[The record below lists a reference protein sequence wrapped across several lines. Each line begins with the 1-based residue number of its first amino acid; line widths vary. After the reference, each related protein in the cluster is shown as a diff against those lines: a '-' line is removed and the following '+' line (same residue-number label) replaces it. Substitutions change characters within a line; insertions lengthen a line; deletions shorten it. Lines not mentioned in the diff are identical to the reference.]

1 MARKRSCDP
10 SGRKPRPITLNR
22 RQFLRSCQ
30 GASLGL
36 LPGPVLCPS
45 FGTVFSFA
53 QGDLPALVE
62 VHARY
67 PRERGLEAVLR
78 KVPAGSDEF
87 VTEKYQDRVA
97 LLFSE
102 WSRALLGAPGD
113 TAALERAMRSDFA
126 GTPLGSARLELAGE
140 SDSLRVWNIS
150 YRQES
155 KVPREKF
162 LAELREWLAPF
173 SRLLVADFEVLE
185 IRAGRDASSR
195 EAASLP
201 VEATLRAEWL
211 GEGPGFHRQQRVTHW
226 RLACTLEPAGGV
238 SLATCT
244 ILDEQR
250 SEASAPV
257 FLERSEE
264 AFGSSPSYRNQ
275 LLYGV
280 DDWRSV
286 LDAASGIDIY
296 GHNGIS
302 VADIDGDGWDDVYV
316 CQPAGLPNR
325 LFRNRRDGT
334 FEDITEA
341 AGVGVLDNT
350 SCALFADID
359 NDGRQDLIVVR
370 STGPL
375 LFLNRGEGK
384 FHPQSGAF
392 PFAEPPRGTFTG
404 AAVADYDRDGWL
416 DIYFC
421 LYTYYRDTAQYRY
434 PIPYF
439 DAENGPPNF
448 LFRNNHDGTFR
459 DVTRE
464 SGLSAGNTRF
474 SFCCAWGDYNHDLWP
489 DLYVVNDFGRKNLY
503 RNNGDGTFTDVA
515 REARAE
521 DTGAGMSAA
530 WFDFDEDGRDDLY
543 VANMWTAAGIR
554 LTAQENFQPD
564 ADSRTRSL
572 YRKHAMGNSLLR
584 GEGEGFRDVGVSTRT
599 NMGRW
604 SWMSDSWDFNH
615 DGHPDLYIT
624 NGMISGTS
632 RDDLNSFFWR
642 QVVARSPNTPRPNEE
657 YEKGWLAINELVRSD
672 RTWSGFERNV
682 FYLNHGGGSFSD
694 VSGVVGLDSI
704 EDSRSFALGDFD
716 RDGRLELLLKNRN
729 GPQLRYFKNVLA
741 ELPAAISFCLTGR
754 KSNRDAV
761 GARIVLE
768 TASRLQTRY
777 VTAGSGFLAQHSKEL
792 FFGLGSESSPITATI
807 YWPSGLVQKLRDL
820 PANHRIS
827 VVEGLPPEEN
837 QPFKKFSGQGSR
849 APAGPRPSGDLAPNP
864 AETWLLVPVLAP
876 DISLQSPAG
885 AAGPLSARRGKPVL
899 LHFWSESLADS
910 WRHLEEFERV
920 ATKRGHEGL
929 ELVVLE
935 VKTSEASPRGVP
947 PRAGKSVPFPVY
959 EASDEIV
966 ATYNLLYRQLF
977 DRHRDM
983 SLPVSF
989 LVDPAGRIVKLYQ
1002 GWVPASRM
1010 EADAVNIPP
1019 SDRDRLAKALPFPG
1033 LAESYDFG
1041 RNYLSLGFVYFE
1053 RGYFEQSELY
1063 FEQAHKDDP
1072 ASAEALYGL
1081 GSVYLEQNKAGQAK
1095 DCFER
1100 ALKLHAAYP
1109 GTQPNAWSNLGIL
1122 AARAGDLD
1130 GAIELFERAL
1140 KIDPDH
1146 AIALENLGSAYR
1158 QKKHWPAAEQA
1169 LKRALT
1175 LIPEDAEANYS
1186 LGMVYAQQN
1195 DTARA
1200 AEYLERALKARPDYP
1215 AALNNLGIVYL
1226 RRGRRAEAIDS
1237 FKHAIQVAPDYDQS
1251 YLNLARL
1258 YAIEGDRQK
1267 ARDVLEELLKKHPD
1281 HAQALAEL
1289 SQLDR

>member
-1 MARKRSCDP
+1 LA
-10 SGRKPRPITLNR
+10 
-22 RQFLRSCQ
+22 
-30 GASLGL
+30 
-36 LPGPVLCPS
+36 PS
-45 FGTVFSFA
+45 FAEAFSFA
-53 QGDLPALVE
+53 SPDLPEMLQ
-62 VHARY
+62 VHPQYRL
-67 PRERGLEAVLR
+67 RRTLETVLS

-87 VTEKYQDRVA
+87 VSEKYQDRLA
-97 LLFSE
+97 LIFSE
-102 WSRALLGAPGD
+102 WSGALLRAPRD
-113 TAALERAMRSDFA
+113 TAALERVMASDFA
-126 GTPLGSARLELAGE
+126 GTSFRSARARLL
-140 SDSLRVWNIS
+140 SDRDSLRAWDIS
-150 YRQES
+150 YSQES
-155 KVPREKF
+155 KVDRDRF
-162 LAELREWLAPF
+162 LAEVREWLAAF
-173 SRLLVADFEVLE
+173 SRLEVADFQLLE
-185 IRAGRDASSR
+185 IHAGREVSSSR
-195 EAASLP
+195 ESIP
-201 VEATLRAEWL
+201 VEATLRAELL
-211 GEGPGFHRQQRVTHW
+211 GMGTGFHRQQRAAHF
-226 RLACTLEPAGGV
+226 RLKCTLEPAGGV
-238 SLATCT
+238 SVGALD

-250 SEASAPV
+250 SEAALPV
-257 FLERSEE
+257 FVERTEE
-264 AFGSSPSYRNQ
+264 AFGASPSYRQQ

-280 DDWRSV
+280 DHWRSV
-286 LDAASGIDIY
+286 LDGASGIDIY

-302 VADIDGDGWDDVYV
+302 VADIDGDGWDDVYI

-334 FEDITEA
+334 FEDITET

-370 STGPL
+370 ATGPL
-375 LFLNRGEGK
+375 LFLNRGEGR
-384 FHPQSGAF
+384 FQVQRGAF
-392 PFAEPPRGTFTG
+392 PFAQPPRGTFTG

-448 LFRNNHDGTFR
+448 LFRNNRDGTFR
-459 DVTRE
+459 DVTGE

-474 SFCCAWGDYNHDLWP
+474 SFCAAWGDYNHDLWP

-515 REARAE
+515 PETGAE
-521 DTGAGMSAA
+521 DVGAGMGAA
-530 WFDFDEDGRDDLY
+530 WFDFDQDGRDDLY

-564 ADSRTRSL
+564 ADSRTRAL

-584 GEGEGFRDVGVSTRT
+584 GLGERFEDLGASTRT

-615 DGHPDLYIT
+615 DGHPDLYVT
-624 NGMISGTS
+624 NGMISGAS

-642 QVVARSPNTPRPNEE
+642 QIVARSPNTPRPSQE
-657 YEKGWLAINELVRSD
+657 YEQGWLAINELIRSD

-682 FYLNHGGGSFSD
+682 FYLNHGDGSFSD

-716 RDGRLELLLKNRN
+716 RDGRPELLLKNRN
-729 GPQLRYFKNVLA
+729 GPQLRYFKNVLP
-741 ELPAAISFCLTGR
+741 ELPAAISFRLTGR

-768 TASRLQTRY
+768 SAGGRQTRV

-792 FFGLGSESSPITATI
+792 FFGLGSGHSAISATI
-807 YWPSGLVQKLRDL
+807 YWPSGLVQKLSDL
-820 PANHRIS
+820 APNHRIS
-827 VVEGLPPEEN
+827 VEEGLPPSESE
-837 QPFKKFSGQGSR
+837 PFRKFSGQSPS
-849 APAGPRPSGDLAPNP
+849 ALVPRPSGDLSPQP

-876 DISLQSPAG
+876 DFSLQGPTG
-885 AAGPLSARRGKPVL
+885 QPVQPLSQRRGKPVL

-910 WRHLEEFERV
+910 WRHLEELEQIRP
-920 ATKRGHEGL
+920 KWEQQGL
-929 ELVVLE
+929 QLVVLE
-935 VKTSEASPRGVP
+935 VKTSEAPAEGARRG
-947 PRAGKSVPFPVY
+947 AGRTVSLPVF
-959 EASDEIV
+959 EASDEVV

-983 SLPVSF
+983 SLPLSF
-989 LVDPAGRIVKLYQ
+989 LVDPAGKIVKLYQ
-1002 GWVPASRM
+1002 GWVPAGRM
-1010 EADAVNIPP
+1010 EADAAHIPG
-1019 SDRDRLAKALPFPG
+1019 SDLDRLRRALPFPG

-1041 RNYLSLGFVYFE
+1041 RNYLSLGFVYYE

-1063 FEQAHKDDP
+1063 FEQAQKDDP

-1081 GSVYLEQNKAGQAK
+1081 GSVYLEQNKARQAK

-1100 ALKLHAAYP
+1100 ALALHAAYP

-1122 AARAGDLD
+1122 AARAGDLN

-1158 QKKHWPAAEQA
+1158 QQKNWPEAERA
-1169 LKRALT
+1169 LKRALA
-1175 LIPEDAEANYS
+1175 LIPEDTEANYS
-1186 LGMVYAQQN
+1186 LGMVYAEQN

-1200 AEYLERALKARPDYP
+1200 SQYLERALAARPDYP

-1226 RRGRRAEAIDS
+1226 RAGRRAEAIER
-1237 FKHAIQVAPDYDQS
+1237 FKESIRVAPEYDQS

-1267 ARDVLEELLKKHPD
+1267 AKSVLEDLLKKHPD

-1289 SQLDR
+1289 SQLER